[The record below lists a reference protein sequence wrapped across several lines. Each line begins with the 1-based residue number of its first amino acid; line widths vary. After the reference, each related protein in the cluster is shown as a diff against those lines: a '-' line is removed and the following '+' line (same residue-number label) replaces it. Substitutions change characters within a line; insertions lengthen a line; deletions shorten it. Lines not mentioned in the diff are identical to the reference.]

1 MHSNSLKSLS
11 LSGMSTFLF
20 YSKIMKVVIVDSLA
34 KKNSNLKPQIKSSG
48 KGIFSKDNQEEMKY
62 SCIWFLQV
70 VLILWRA
77 LEKED

>member
-34 KKNSNLKPQIKSSG
+34 KKNSNQKPQIKSSG
-48 KGIFSKDNQEEMKY
+48 KGIFSKDNQEAMKY
-62 SCIWFLQV
+62 SC
-70 VLILWRA
+70 
-77 LEKED
+77 

>member
-62 SCIWFLQV
+62 SCI
-70 VLILWRA
+70 
-77 LEKED
+77 